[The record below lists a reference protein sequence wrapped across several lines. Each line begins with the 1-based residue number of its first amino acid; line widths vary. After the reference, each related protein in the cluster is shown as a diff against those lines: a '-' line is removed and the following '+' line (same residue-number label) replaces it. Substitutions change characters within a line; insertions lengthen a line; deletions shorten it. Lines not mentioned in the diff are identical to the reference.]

1 MIHLK
6 GLKAMKQKYILVG
19 LLVACVSAA
28 NAVELN
34 KDALKSMQQE
44 GHKLLDESSN
54 GRAFKGAGGFCL
66 DIASAGMVVKPCKS
80 ATKSQLWKLDDKSR
94 LVAHN
99 GQCVDGASLK
109 KCGSGATQKWSHD
122 GKKRLASGKKQCLQ
136 IQGNKPKAGA
146 KVIVSAC
153 SGSANQ
159 VWK

>member
-1 MIHLK
+1 
-6 GLKAMKQKYILVG
+6 MKLKYILAG

-44 GHKLLDESSN
+44 GHKLLEESSG

-66 DIASAGMVVKPCKS
+66 DIAGAGMVVRSRKADS
-80 ATKSQLWKLDDKSR
+80 KSQLWKLDDKAR

-99 GQCVDGASLK
+99 GQCVDGARLK
-109 KCGSGATQKWSHD
+109 KCGSAPTQKWSHD
-122 GKKRLASGKKQCLQ
+122 GNKRLAKGKKECLQ
-136 IQGNKPKAGA
+136 IQGDKPKAGA
-146 KVIVSAC
+146 KVVIAAC
-153 SGSANQ
+153 SGSAKQ